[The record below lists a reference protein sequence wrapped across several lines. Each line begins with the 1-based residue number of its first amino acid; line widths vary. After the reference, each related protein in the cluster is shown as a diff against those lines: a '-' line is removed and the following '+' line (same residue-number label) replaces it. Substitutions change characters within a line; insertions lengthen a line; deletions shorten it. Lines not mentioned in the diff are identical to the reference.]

1 MMIQWKKLPSA
12 AQNATEV
19 NIVITY
25 TVLFYHFL
33 VSLAFTNVAE
43 STNGSNDTYTP
54 PILQPTMV
62 TSKPCLVVTQAYRV
76 YKTIDERIDQIAI
89 ESINIANVDVYVWS
103 NDTRMAQYESYSS
116 EIFAETY
123 LDVRFKYIG
132 NTGKGTLH

>member
-1 MMIQWKKLPSA
+1 MIQWKKLPSA

-33 VSLAFTNVAE
+33 VSLAFTNVTE
-43 STNGSNDTYTP
+43 STNGSNDSYTP

-116 EIFAETY
+116 
-123 LDVRFKYIG
+123 D
-132 NTGKGTLH
+132 NC